1 MKINTQFA
9 FVVALFTLSL
19 PVLSAPATPD
29 AGTLQR
35 ETQPSLQ
42 GPSSAKPSITPSTP
56 VIEETQAERVLVTRF
71 VVEGATLIPAS
82 QLEDTLTDLLGKRLS
97 LNELKAAAQRIARYY
112 REQGWYVN
120 SFLPAQDVTSGTVRI
135 QVIEAQL
142 NKIERQQQGTRL
154 TCLLAL
160 QHHTLHKITSRA
172 SALQLNKIERQQQ
185 GTRTAGDFVQRMML
199 QGQQAGEPLSAT
211 RLERGVLLADDL
223 PGIHASVLLE
233 AGEQAG
239 DTNLNLRL
247 QDTALFTG
255 DVNVNN
261 YGVRSTGRE
270 QISGGVAVNSPSG
283 YGDQISLR
291 ALATEHLTSASLG
304 YSLPLG
310 TNGWRMSAQAS
321 LLNYELAGRFKA
333 LDAEGSASTLA
344 LGANWA
350 WVRQA
355 SRNLYLS
362 VNGEQRRYADDAFN
376 TASRRHDIDA
386 LNLSL
391 SADLRDNWAGGGVSW
406 GSVRLVSGKLDIRHV
421 AGDIAADKAGPK
433 AAGQYQ
439 KLYIALN
446 RLQQLGGS
454 SWRLHTALNA
464 QLASKNLASSEQMSL
479 GGPSAVRAYP
489 VSEATGDEGA
499 ILNIELQ
506 RPFAGHYQAALFADT
521 GIINQHKNT
530 WSGWQ
535 GGLNRPNHY
544 SLSGAGVALS
554 WFYASPTFGQWQL
567 NSSLA
572 LPIGSN
578 PGRDATGNNNDGS
591 HPSDPRFWLSLTTTF

>member
-135 QVIEAQL
+135 QVIEA
-142 NKIERQQQGTRL
+142 
-154 TCLLAL
+154 
-160 QHHTLHKITSRA
+160 
-172 SALQLNKIERQQQ
+172 QLNKIERQQQ

-489 VSEATGDEGA
+489 VSEASGDEGA